1 MLSIE
6 VLSAS
11 SWLFFLFPLRPA
23 SNNWTEC
30 EAGFEAVTEH
40 KWVRIFFLSFHIF
53 GVILTN
59 NLVIAFVI
67 SSFLEQLPIVQRR
80 IEEDETLDGGEAV
93 LRGRRAVFDAS
104 EVTGTKTN
112 LSGGYVARIRSG
124 NKGDNRERLRALF
137 TKHKNDK
144 KQT

>member
-1 MLSIE
+1 
-6 VLSAS
+6 VLSAEVLRLIGNS
-11 SWLFFLFPLRPA
+11 FFFRLRSF

-80 IEEDETLDGGEAV
+80 VEEDETLDGGEAI

-124 NKGDNRERLRALF
+124 KGDNRERLRALF
-137 TKHKNDK
+137 TKHKHDK